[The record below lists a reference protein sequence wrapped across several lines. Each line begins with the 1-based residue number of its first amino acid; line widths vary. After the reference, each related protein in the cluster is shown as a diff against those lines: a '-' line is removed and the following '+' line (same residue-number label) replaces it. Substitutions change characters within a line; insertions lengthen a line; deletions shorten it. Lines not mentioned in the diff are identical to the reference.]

1 MTLLTNN
8 HVKRLVKVITI
19 IDPIVLFSVMCIE
32 LENDVMQILCV
43 KSHLDMAKPLNSQA
57 IIFQICNSFS
67 AVVKHTKRRH

>member
-1 MTLLTNN
+1 MTLLTNYY
-8 HVKRLVKVITI
+8 VKRLKVITI
-19 IDPIVLFSVMCIE
+19 IDPIVLFRVMCIE

-57 IIFQICNSFS
+57 LIFQICNSFS